1 MGESPFR
8 WMLAGLCLALAACS
22 GGSNS
27 GSTTGTAPPANPPP
41 GSTDSGCSGQCGNA
55 QSFLSEDDVRKVIAQ
70 GVAEAR
76 AQGRPATFVVVD
88 RVGNVLAAYAMA
100 GAPPTVRVSSGR
112 PVVGGLEGLD
122 VPAEF
127 AAIAKALTSVY
138 FSSEGNAFTSRT
150 AGQIAQEHFNPGD
163 RTAPSGPLFGVQFSQ
178 LPCSDIS
185 ARFTSG
191 TGAGPHRS
199 PIGLSPDPG
208 GIPLYKAGV
217 PVGAV
222 AAAGADPLYS
232 LDDNAGDKDRNLDE
246 YVALAATFG
255 FAAPQDRRADRITA
269 GGLSLRFTDV
279 EFAELA
285 RDPASAPAFA
295 SLTAADG
302 GLLDVPGYA
311 DAVVLRGLALG
322 TVESGIRPDTTDY
335 PGLDAFVLDNGSGT
349 NRYPPRAGT
358 DGSAALSADEVRRIV
373 QESLRVAERTRA
385 QVRKP
390 LGSRAGETIVVVDS
404 NGVVLALARS
414 RDALVDAV
422 DVTTQ
427 KARTAAFFSGTFTAG
442 DITLSP
448 TARYLSANVNL
459 GAGRVDFSTVAQS
472 APAAYVPQL
481 RNFLGLP
488 AAWSDG
494 NIAYSLRTIG
504 NLSRP
509 FYPDGVPGTPPGPLS
524 LPFNNWSPFQDG
536 LELDLVYNQIA
547 GHVAFYLNQKGLAL
561 NLDGVPLAPAPT
573 PADPTP
579 IDDVGFNCTGIPR
592 LPNGMTLFGGG
603 FPIYRGGVLVGGVAA
618 SGDGTDQSDL
628 VAFLGLHNAGVALN
642 TGIGNAPVNLRADKL
657 VPLGARLSYV
667 QCPQSPFLNSNEQ
680 FVCEGK

>member
-1 MGESPFR
+1 MSR
-8 WMLAGLCLALAACS
+8 YCVLAACVGLALSACS

-27 GSTTGTAPPANPPP
+27 GSPVGTSPPP
-41 GSTDSGCSGQCGNA
+41 PQNTSDSGCSGFCGNA
-55 QSFLSEDDVRKVIAQ
+55 DSFLTEDDVRKAIAQ
-70 GVAEAR
+70 AVAEAR
-76 AQGRPATFVVVD
+76 AQGKPSVITVVD
-88 RVGNVLAAYAMA
+88 RVGNVLAVYRMA
-100 GAPPTVRVSSGR
+100 GAPPTVKVSSGR
-112 PVVGGLEGLD
+112 NVTGGLEGLN
-122 VPAEF
+122 VPTEF

-185 ARFTSG
+185 ARFSGSG
-191 TGAGPHRS
+191 TNAGPHRS

-208 GIPLYKAGV
+208 GVPLFKAGV
-217 PVGAV
+217 PVGAI
-222 AAAGADPLYS
+222 AASGADDLYG
-232 LDDNAGDKDRNLDE
+232 LDDNAGDRDRNLDE
-246 YVALAATFG
+246 FVALAGTFG

-279 EFAELA
+279 EFNELA
-285 RDPASAPAFA
+285 RDPASAPAFG
-295 SLTAADG
+295 SLGPADG
-302 GLLDVPGYA
+302 ELIKVPGYA
-311 DAVVLRGLALG
+311 EPVVLRGLALG

-335 PGLDAFVLDNGSGT
+335 PGLDAFVLDDGTGT

-358 DGSAALSADEVRRIV
+358 DGAAALSANEVRTIV
-373 QESLRVAERTRA
+373 QEALKVAARTRA

-390 LGSRAGETIVVVDS
+390 LGSRAGETVVVVDT

-427 KARTAAFFSGTFTAG
+427 KARSAAFFSGTYAAG
-442 DITLSP
+442 DILGTGS
-448 TARYLSANVNL
+448 ARYLSAALNL
-459 GAGRVDFSTVAQS
+459 AQLRVDFSTVAQS
-472 APAAYVPQL
+472 APSQYVANL
-481 RNFLGLP
+481 RTFLGLP
-488 AAWSDG
+488 QAWADG
-494 NIAYSLRTIG
+494 QVAYSLRTIG

-509 FYPDGVPGTPPGPLS
+509 FYPDGVPDNPPGPLS
-524 LPFNNWSPFQDG
+524 LPFNRWSPFQDG

-547 GHVAFYLNQKGLAL
+547 AHVAFYLNQKGLAL
-561 NLDGVPLAPAPT
+561 TLDGAPLAPAPT
-573 PADPTP
+573 PGNPKP

-592 LPNGMTLFGGG
+592 LPNGITLFGGS
-603 FPIYRGGVLVGGVAA
+603 FPIYRGGVLVGGVGA

-628 VAFLGLHNAGVALN
+628 VAFLGLHNAGAALN
-642 TGIGNAPVNLRADKL
+642 GAIGNAPIPLRADRL
-657 VPLGARLSYV
+657 VPQNVRLGYV

-680 FVCEGK
+680 YVCEGK

>member
-8 WMLAGLCLALAACS
+8 GMLAFCCLALAACS

-27 GSTTGTAPPANPPP
+27 GSTVGTSPPTTNPP
-41 GSTDSGCSGQCGNA
+41 GSTDSGCSGNCGNA

-100 GAPPTVRVSSGR
+100 GAPPTVKVSSGR
-112 PVVGGLEGLD
+112 GVVGGLEGLD

-127 AAIAKALTSVY
+127 AAIAKALTAVY

-222 AAAGADPLYS
+222 AAAGADDVYS
-232 LDDNAGDKDRNLDE
+232 LDDNAGDRDRNLDE

-255 FAAPQDRRADRITA
+255 FGAPQDRRADRITA

-279 EFAELA
+279 EFADLA
-285 RDPASAPAFA
+285 RDPSTAPTFA
-295 SLTAADG
+295 SLTPADG
-302 GLLDVPGYA
+302 ALLRVPGYA
-311 DAVVLRGLALG
+311 DPVVLRGLALG

-335 PGLDAFVLDNGSGT
+335 PGLDAFVLDDGTGT
-349 NRYPPRAGT
+349 NRYPPKAGS
-358 DGSAALSADEVRRIV
+358 DGAAALSANEVRTIV
-373 QESLRVAERTRA
+373 QEALKVAARTRA

-390 LGSRAGETIVVVDS
+390 LGSRAGETVVVVDS
-404 NGVVLALARS
+404 NGEVLALARS

-427 KARTAAFFSGTFTAG
+427 KARTAAFFSGSFTAA
-442 DITLSP
+442 DIALSP
-448 TARYLSANVNL
+448 RARYLRAAL
-459 GAGRVDFSTVAQS
+459 DLTAGRVDLFTVAQS
-472 APAAYVPQL
+472 LPADYVPSL

-488 AAWSDG
+488 QAWADG
-494 NIAYSLRTIG
+494 QTAYSLRTIG

-524 LPFNNWSPFQDG
+524 LPFARWSPFQDG
-536 LELDLVYNQIA
+536 LELDLVYNQIGA
-547 GHVAFYLNQKGLAL
+547 HVAFYLNQKGLAL
-561 NLDGVPLAPAPT
+561 TLDGAPVAPAPT
-573 PADPTP
+573 PGNPTP
-579 IDDVGFNCTGIPR
+579 IADVGRNCTGIPR

-603 FPIYRGGVLVGGVAA
+603 FPIYRGNVLIGGVAA

-628 VAFLGLHNAGVALN
+628 VAFLGLHNAGVALG
-642 TGIGNAPVNLRADKL
+642 TGVGNAPVNLRADRL

>member
-1 MGESPFR
+1 MGRSPFR
-8 WMLAGLCLALAACS
+8 TLLAGFCLALTACS

-27 GSTTGTAPPANPPP
+27 GSTVGTAPPTNPPP
-41 GSTDSGCSGQCGNA
+41 GSTDSGCSGSCGNA
-55 QSFLSEDDVRKVIAQ
+55 QSFLTEDDVRKVIAQ

-76 AQGRPATFVVVD
+76 AQGKPATFVVVD

-100 GAPPTVRVSSGR
+100 GAPATVLVSSGHG
-112 PVVGGLEGLD
+112 VVGGLEGLR

-127 AAIAKALTSVY
+127 AAIAKALTAVY

-185 ARFTSG
+185 TRFSVG

-222 AAAGADPLYS
+222 AAAGADDLYS
-232 LDDNAGDKDRNLDE
+232 LDDNAADKDRNLDE
-246 YVALAATFG
+246 FVALAATFG

-285 RDPASAPAFA
+285 RDPASAPPFA
-295 SLTAADG
+295 NLTPADG
-302 GLLDVPGYA
+302 SLLDVPGYA
-311 DAVVLRGLALG
+311 DPVVLRGLALG

-358 DGSAALSADEVRRIV
+358 DGAAALSESEVRTIV
-373 QESLRVAERTRA
+373 QESLKVAARTRA

-390 LGSRAGETIVVVDS
+390 LGSRAGETVVVVDS

-427 KARTAAFFSGTFTAG
+427 KARTAAFFSGSFTAA
-442 DITLSP
+442 DIATTAS
-448 TARYLSANVNL
+448 ARYLRASLDFSA
-459 GAGRVDFSTVAQS
+459 GIVDFSTVAQS
-472 APAAYVPQL
+472 APGRYVPLL

-488 AAWSDG
+488 NAWSDG
-494 NIAYSLRTIG
+494 QVAYSLRTIG

-509 FYPDGVPGTPPGPLS
+509 FYPDGVPGSPPGPLS
-524 LPFNNWSPFQDG
+524 LPFNQWSPFQDG

-547 GHVAFYLNQKGLAL
+547 AHVAFYLNQKGLAL

-573 PADPTP
+573 PGNPQP
-579 IDDVGFNCTGIPR
+579 IADVGSNCTGIPR

-603 FPIYRGGVLVGGVAA
+603 FPIYRGNTLIGGVAA

-642 TGIGNAPVNLRADKL
+642 TGVGNAPLNLRADKL
-657 VPLGARLSYV
+657 VPSGARLSYV

>member
-1 MGESPFR
+1 MGRSPFR
-8 WMLAGLCLALAACS
+8 GTLAGLCLALAACS

-27 GSTTGTAPPANPPP
+27 GSVVGTSPPPNPPNN
-41 GSTDSGCSGQCGNA
+41 GDSGCYGQCGNA
-55 QSFLSEDDVRKVIAQ
+55 QSFLTEDDVRKVIAQ

-88 RVGNVLAAYAMA
+88 RVGNVLAAYAMT
-100 GAPPTVRVSSGR
+100 GAPPLVTVSSGR
-112 PVVGGLEGLD
+112 PVTGGLEGLT

-185 ARFTSG
+185 ARFVSG
-191 TGAGPHRS
+191 TNAGPHRS
-199 PIGLSPDPG
+199 PI
-208 GIPLYKAGV
+208 GV

-222 AAAGADPLYS
+222 AAAGADDFYS
-232 LDDNAGDKDRNLDE
+232 LDDNAGDRDRNLDE
-246 YVALAATFG
+246 YVALAAQFG
-255 FAAPQDRRADRITA
+255 FGPPQDRRADRITA
-269 GGLSLRFTDV
+269 GGLTLRYTDV
-279 EFAELA
+279 EFSDLA
-285 RDPASAPAFA
+285 RDPATAPPFA

-302 GLLDVPGYA
+302 ALIRVPGYA
-311 DAVVLRGLALG
+311 DPVVLRGLALG
-322 TVESGIRPDTTDY
+322 TVESGIRPDTSDY
-335 PGLDAFVLDNGSGT
+335 PGLDAFVLDDGTGT

-358 DGSAALSADEVRRIV
+358 DGTAALTQSEVRTIV
-373 QESLRVAERTRA
+373 QEALKVAARTRA

-390 LGSRAGETIVVVDS
+390 LGSRAGETVVVVDS

-442 DITLSP
+442 DIATTGS
-448 TARYLSANVNL
+448 ARYLRAVADFS
-459 GAGRVDFSTVAQS
+459 AGRVDLFTVAQS
-472 APAAYVPQL
+472 APNAYVPLL
-481 RNFLGLP
+481 RNFIGLP
-488 AAWSDG
+488 QAWSDG
-494 NIAYSLRTIG
+494 QIAYSLRTIG

-547 GHVAFYLNQKGLAL
+547 NHVAFYLNQKGLAL
-561 NLDGVPLAPAPT
+561 TLDGAPLAPAPT
-573 PADPTP
+573 PGNPTP
-579 IDDVGFNCTGIPR
+579 VPDVGRNCTGIPR
-592 LPNGMTLFGGG
+592 LPNGITLFGGG
-603 FPIYRGGVLVGGVAA
+603 FPIYRGNTLIGGVAA

-642 TGIGNAPVNLRADKL
+642 TGVGNAPIALRADKL

-667 QCPQSPFLNSNEQ
+667 QCPQSPFLDSTAQ
-680 FVCEGK
+680 YVCEGK

>member
-1 MGESPFR
+1 MGRSPFR
-8 WMLAGLCLALAACS
+8 GTLAGLCLALAACS

-27 GSTTGTAPPANPPP
+27 GSVVGTSPPPNPPNN
-41 GSTDSGCSGQCGNA
+41 GDSGCYGQCGNA
-55 QSFLSEDDVRKVIAQ
+55 QSFLTEDDVRKVIAQ

-100 GAPPTVRVSSGR
+100 GAPPLVTVSSGR
-112 PVVGGLEGLD
+112 PVTGGLEGLT

-185 ARFTSG
+185 ARFVSG
-191 TGAGPHRS
+191 TNAGPHRS

-222 AAAGADPLYS
+222 AAAGADDLYS
-232 LDDNAGDKDRNLDE
+232 LDDNAGDRDRNLDE
-246 YVALAATFG
+246 YVALAAQFG
-255 FAAPQDRRADRITA
+255 FGPPQDRRADRITA
-269 GGLSLRFTDV
+269 GGLTLRYTDV
-279 EFAELA
+279 EFSELA
-285 RDPASAPAFA
+285 RDPAAAPPFA
-295 SLTAADG
+295 NLTPADG
-302 GLLDVPGYA
+302 ALLRVPGYA
-311 DAVVLRGLALG
+311 DPVVLRGLALG

-335 PGLDAFVLDNGSGT
+335 PGLDAFVLDDGTGT

-358 DGSAALSADEVRRIV
+358 DGTAALTQNEVRTIV
-373 QESLRVAERTRA
+373 QEALKVAARTRA

-390 LGSRAGETIVVVDS
+390 LGSRAGETVVIVDS

-442 DITLSP
+442 DIAT
-448 TARYLSANVNL
+448 TTNARYLRAAADFA
-459 GAGRVDFSTVAQS
+459 AGRVDLFTVAQS
-472 APAAYVPQL
+472 APNAYVPLL
-481 RNFLGLP
+481 RGFLGLP

-494 NIAYSLRTIG
+494 QIAYSLRTIG

-524 LPFNNWSPFQDG
+524 LPFDRWSPFQDG

-547 GHVAFYLNQKGLAL
+547 NHVAFYLNQKGLAL
-561 NLDGVPLAPAPT
+561 TLDGAPLAPAPT
-573 PADPTP
+573 PGNPTP
-579 IDDVGFNCTGIPR
+579 VPDVGRNCTGIPR
-592 LPNGMTLFGGG
+592 LPNGITLFGGG
-603 FPIYRGGVLVGGVAA
+603 FPIYRGNTLIGGVAA

-642 TGIGNAPVNLRADKL
+642 TGVGNAPIALRADKL

-667 QCPQSPFLNSNEQ
+667 QCPQSPFLDSTAQ
-680 FVCEGK
+680 YVCEGK